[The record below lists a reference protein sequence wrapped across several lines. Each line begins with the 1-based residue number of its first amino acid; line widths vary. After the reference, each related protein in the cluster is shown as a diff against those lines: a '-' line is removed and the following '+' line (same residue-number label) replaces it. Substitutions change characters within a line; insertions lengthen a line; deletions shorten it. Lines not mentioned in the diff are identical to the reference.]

1 MHTYIHTYIQ
11 TYIHTYIHTYT
22 HIHTYIHTYITDRQT
37 DSHACIHPYI
47 HTSIQTDIHTYIHM
61 HIYIYIHTYTYTY
74 KHTYT
79 FSQTV
84 CPHSGVLTV
93 RVEGRGF
100 LGHIFSCEFSHKSSP
115 VRCAFPLRRLA
126 QARERGQ
133 GSFALRHFHSV
144 NSRINVPFWDVHV
157 HFDCAGS
164 HRLGGA
170 SALWLSMCISGAW
183 VYSCLY
189 ESSSGML
196 LWGSCISILF
206 DPLQHQQVL
215 LWWPC
220 DIRVLAWRSW
230 SRSFTIP
237 WATRGSCRDH
247 GEILS
252 GVLAW
257 SCTGP
262 FGKSLWGSLRNAVRG
277 LCMILCRSEV
287 RSEIPYVSLH
297 GLVQV
302 LVTSS
307 CGDCVG
313 ILLKRSLH

>member
-1 MHTYIHTYIQ
+1 MGGSGTYMH
-11 TYIHTYIHTYT
+11 
-22 HIHTYIHTYITDRQT
+22 
-37 DSHACIHPYI
+37 A
-47 HTSIQTDIHTYIHM
+47 
-61 HIYIYIHTYTYTY
+61 YIYVFPNSVSTLRGSYG
-74 KHTYT
+74 KGWRPG
-79 FSQTV
+79 FS
-84 CPHSGVLTV
+84 GA
-93 RVEGRGF
+93 RFFR
-100 LGHIFSCEFSHKSSP
+100 EFSHKSSP

-157 HFDCAGS
+157 HFHCAGS
-164 HRLGGA
+164 HKTVLARGIFIVN
-170 SALWLSMCISGAW
+170 SRPSEMSMCILTVQALTGWA
-183 VYSCLY
+183 VLLLCGCPCAFRVLEYIAACMK
-189 ESSSGML
+189 SGML

-252 GVLAW
+252 GVLAR
-257 SCTGP
+257 SCAGP

-287 RSEIPYVSLH
+287 RSEIPCVSLH

-302 LVTSS
+302 LVASS

-313 ILLKRSLH
+313 IPLKRSLH